1 MTDDVFDS
9 LQQSLES
16 GGATAAFDF
25 LVEKFRDQKKYA
37 TLFEARMMKTR
48 HEFGLPLIQTEP
60 SADLPAE
67 KRKAY
72 EQATIQAAREVGSLF
87 LEDGDIPRAWPYFR
101 AIGEPGP
108 VAEAIERLE
117 AEGENLDRVIEI
129 AYHERVHPKKGL
141 ELILANH
148 GICRAITFFGQYPG
162 PEGREESAAL
172 LVNNLHEELAAKL
185 KRVIAGQEGQAPE
198 TDSVSELVAG
208 RDWLFEGN
216 SYYID
221 TSHVSSVVQMSPEL
235 TNPQTL
241 KRVVELTDYG
251 KRLSSMFQSQGHPP
265 FEDVYV
271 DHGIYLRALLGEDVE
286 AGIARFRDKV
296 ASSDPQEVGYAP
308 AEVLVKLLVRLE
320 RYREAVDVSRQYL
333 RDANPNELSCP
344 STVQLCQLAGDY
356 QQLGELA
363 REKGDLLSFT
373 AAALQTLRPAANV

>member
-9 LQQSLES
+9 LERSLES

-25 LVEKFRDQKKYA
+25 LVEKFRDEKKYA
-37 TLFEARMMKTR
+37 TLFEVRMMKTR
-48 HEFGLPLIQTEP
+48 HELGLPLIQTEP
-60 SADLPAE
+60 SAYLPAE
-67 KRKAY
+67 KRDAY
-72 EQATIQAAREVGSLF
+72 EQATIEAAREVGCLF
-87 LEDGDIPRAWPYFR
+87 LGNDDIPRAWPYYR

-108 VAEAIERLE
+108 VAEAIEQLE

-172 LVNNLHEELAAKL
+172 LVNSLHKELAATL
-185 KRVIAGQEGQAPE
+185 KSVIARQEGQAPE
-198 TDSVSELVAG
+198 TDSVSELAAS
-208 RDWLFEGN
+208 RAWLFEGN
-216 SYYID
+216 TYHID
-221 TSHVSSVVQMSPEL
+221 MSHVSSVVQMSPEL

-251 KRLSSMFQSQGHPP
+251 KRLSSMFQFQGHPP
-265 FEDVYV
+265 FENVYV
-271 DHGIYLRALLGEDVE
+271 DHGIYLRALLGENVE
-286 AGIARFRDKV
+286 AGIAHFRDKV
-296 ASSDPQEVGYAP
+296 TSSDPHEVGYAP

-320 RYREAVDVSRQYL
+320 RYPEAVEVSCQYL
-333 RDANPNELSCP
+333 GDANPNELSCP

-356 QQLGELA
+356 RQLGDLA
-363 REKGDLLSFT
+363 REKGDLLSF
-373 AAALQTLRPAANV
+373 AAASLQS

>member
-1 MTDDVFDS
+1 MTDDVFNS
-9 LQQSLES
+9 LQRSLES

-25 LVEKFRDQKKYA
+25 LVDKFRDEKKYA

-48 HEFGLPLIQTEP
+48 HELGLPLIQTEP
-60 SADLPAE
+60 SAHLPAE
-67 KRKAY
+67 KRNAY
-72 EQATIQAAREVGSLF
+72 EQATIEVAREVGSLF
-87 LEDGDIPRAWPYFR
+87 LSNGDIPRAWPYFR

-172 LVNNLHEELAAKL
+172 LVNSLHEELAATL
-185 KRVIAGQEGQAPE
+185 KSVIAGQEGQAPE
-198 TDSVSELVAG
+198 TDSVSELAAG
-208 RDWLFEGN
+208 RAWLFEGN
-216 SYYID
+216 TYHID
-221 TSHVSSVVQMSPEL
+221 MSHVSSVVQMSPEL

-251 KRLSSMFQSQGHPP
+251 KRLSSMFQFQGHPP
-265 FEDVYV
+265 FENVYV
-271 DHGIYLRALLGEDVE
+271 DHGIYLRALLGENVE
-286 AGIARFRDKV
+286 AGIAHFRDKV

-320 RYREAVDVSRQYL
+320 RYREALEVSRRYL

-344 STVQLCQLAGDY
+344 STLQLCQLAGDY
-356 QQLGELA
+356 RQLGDLA

-373 AAALQTLRPAANV
+373 AASLQT

>member
-25 LVEKFRDQKKYA
+25 LVEKFRDQKKYE

-87 LEDGDIPRAWPYFR
+87 LGNGDIPRAWPYFR

-108 VAEAIERLE
+108 VAEAIERFE

-148 GICRAITFFGQYPG
+148 GICRAITFFRPIPRSRGARGKCRSAGEQPPRG
-162 PEGREESAAL
+162 SRCQTEEGYRRARRASPRDRQRVGACSRPRLAL
-172 LVNNLHEELAAKL
+172 
-185 KRVIAGQEGQAPE
+185 
-198 TDSVSELVAG
+198 
-208 RDWLFEGN
+208 
-216 SYYID
+216 
-221 TSHVSSVVQMSPEL
+221 
-235 TNPQTL
+235 
-241 KRVVELTDYG
+241 
-251 KRLSSMFQSQGHPP
+251 
-265 FEDVYV
+265 
-271 DHGIYLRALLGEDVE
+271 
-286 AGIARFRDKV
+286 
-296 ASSDPQEVGYAP
+296 
-308 AEVLVKLLVRLE
+308 
-320 RYREAVDVSRQYL
+320 
-333 RDANPNELSCP
+333 
-344 STVQLCQLAGDY
+344 
-356 QQLGELA
+356 
-363 REKGDLLSFT
+363 
-373 AAALQTLRPAANV
+373 